1 MSSKTTM
8 PETGQQDF
16 RGGFVEMKP
25 AYKAKKLHKLQ
36 FTMTDENAQGKI
48 YLEGADEKNWFSE
61 LFLSIDFIKD
71 TSVEDAK
78 TLLRDFLR
86 NATQQSLTKGLS
98 RVVEDMVLR
107 EFDAMVRLERY
118 LYVDDDPSVFLFEKF
133 SSFDLT
139 CVPMTSAQKEN
150 LSTGDFT
157 VSGEY
162 LSAGDLGYSL

>member
-1 MSSKTTM
+1 MKSTY
-8 PETGQQDF
+8 
-16 RGGFVEMKP
+16 EM
-25 AYKAKKLHKLQ
+25 KKLHKLQ

-48 YLEGADEKNWFSE
+48 YIEGADQKDWLSE

-98 RVVEDMVLR
+98 RVVEDVVLR

-118 LYVDDDPSVFLFEKF
+118 FYVDDDPSMFLFEKF
-133 SSFDLT
+133 SSFDIT

-150 LSTGDFT
+150 PSTGDFT
-157 VSGEY
+157 ASGEF
-162 LSAGDLGYSL
+162 LSAEDLGYNL